1 MTPLGSKVS
10 LREIL
15 FTNNER
21 KLKIMKLNPDC
32 LRDVLLVVETNAST
46 SQWVEAKT
54 LLADPRM
61 SSYSYDEIA
70 YHVRQANWAGLLA
83 EVKWFMGAGFLIKD
97 LTPSGHQ
104 FLADIREDT
113 NWNKV
118 KSVLKKVGS
127 FSISAI
133 TQAAA
138 GVVQADIQ
146 KHLGL

>member
-1 MTPLGSKVS
+1 
-10 LREIL
+10 
-15 FTNNER
+15 
-21 KLKIMKLNPDC
+21 MKLNPDC

-54 LLADPRM
+54 LLA
-61 SSYSYDEIA
+61 
-70 YHVRQANWAGLLA
+70 
-83 EVKWFMGAGFLIKD
+83 EVNWFMDEGFLIKD

>member
-1 MTPLGSKVS
+1 
-10 LREIL
+10 
-15 FTNNER
+15 
-21 KLKIMKLNPDC
+21 
-32 LRDVLLVVETNAST
+32 
-46 SQWVEAKT
+46 
-54 LLADPRM
+54 
-61 SSYSYDEIA
+61 
-70 YHVRQANWAGLLA
+70 
-83 EVKWFMGAGFLIKD
+83 

-138 GVVQADIQ
+138 GVVQADMQ